1 MGYQSHLL
9 RGINMNSVAALFFFT
24 SAAYAAPQFF
34 QPSFGNFGFK
44 NVGFQSQPA
53 FGNFVFKNAP
63 KATVYLANSNSP
75 ATVQTQFG
83 TFPAQGIIP
92 EQRAT
97 YLPVMKALLKVMQTS
112 QPSTQD
118 LNTLMILTR
127 ELNKKVPKGETN
139 LLGNLGNLLGNF
151 GFGDLESMGLPESG
165 DIVMDIDGIA
175 HVRTS
180 FGVFPFPERNL
191 MTAQD
196 KSKFLPII
204 KNFAD
209 VLEENGA
216 NKGKT
221 NLLLQQS
228 KKLAKLIPENL
239 RNSIPGI

>member
-44 NVGFQSQPA
+44 NVGFQNQPS
-53 FGNFVFKNAP
+53 FGNFGFKNAP

-139 LLGNLGNLLGNF
+139 
-151 GFGDLESMGLPESG
+151 
-165 DIVMDIDGIA
+165 
-175 HVRTS
+175 
-180 FGVFPFPERNL
+180 
-191 MTAQD
+191 
-196 KSKFLPII
+196 
-204 KNFAD
+204 
-209 VLEENGA
+209 
-216 NKGKT
+216 
-221 NLLLQQS
+221 
-228 KKLAKLIPENL
+228 
-239 RNSIPGI
+239 